1 MIKGTRRSLYPRR
14 PRSRAFPVVV
24 VVALLAAAALAYFYY
39 FSGAGQEPPGE
50 SPAPEAADLVP
61 APDEPV
67 EGRPVEEVEEGS
79 APPLPESIALPA
91 LEESDA
97 VARELA
103 DGVSARPELRAWLQT
118 PDLIRR
124 FVAAV
129 ANVAD
134 GESPREQLLFLAP
147 EDPFQVAR
155 KDDRLVTDP
164 RSHARYDVAT
174 EVFASLD
181 VPTAVHVY
189 RLLEPLFEEAF
200 ADLGLPEQ
208 SFEET
213 LGRAIRE
220 LLQAPRIEGAAELQR
235 VGNFYEYP
243 DEELEGLSLAQRH
256 LLRMGPRNAL
266 RIQEKLREIQS
277 GLGVPADGG

>member
-14 PRSRAFPVVV
+14 QRSRAFPLVV
-24 VVALLAAAALAYFYY
+24 VVALLAAAGLGYFY
-39 FSGAGQEPPGE
+39 FSSADREPSGE
-50 SPAPEAADLVP
+50 SPAPGTAELGP
-61 APDEPV
+61 APAEPG
-67 EGRPVEEVEEGS
+67 EGRPAEGVEEGS
-79 APPLPESIALPA
+79 APPLPESITLPA
-91 LEESDA
+91 IEESDTL
-97 VARELA
+97 VRELA
-103 DGVSARPELRAWLQT
+103 DDVSARPEIRAWLLA

-147 EDPFQVAR
+147 EERFRVAR
-155 KDDRLVTDP
+155 KDGRLATDP

-189 RLLEPLFEEAF
+189 RLLQPLFEEAF

-243 DEELEGLSLAQRH
+243 DDELEGLSLAQRH

-277 GLGVPADGG
+277 GLGLAEDGG